1 MQMFGGNSTMDT
13 KQLVSIIVI
22 FDVFRQE
29 KIIRLL
35 ESMRPQL
42 DMYPTEILL
51 LHESNIPVAAPTLPI
66 PVRYITIAEKQ
77 GIPFNRNQGLDH
89 ARGDFIVYIDDDCWV
104 QENWLK
110 SLIEPLLQDASLMA
124 VTSGTKIPPSNFL
137 GDCISALGFPG
148 GGSLGFDKVWKVSKN
163 GFTNHLAVGNC
174 ALRKEIFQ
182 KVGLFDE
189 SMVFGAEDAEFSH
202 RLENAG
208 LTIKYVPE
216 GYAFHEA
223 RTTLTSFIRW
233 HLRRGK
239 ANYHFRQ
246 KIGPIRNFV
255 KLRLWSAKNILIQ
268 NCFNYRFPIIISLL
282 GFSFIIQQIGY
293 AQAKK
298 YEGKQ

>member
-1 MQMFGGNSTMDT
+1 MNF
-13 KQLVSIIVI
+13 SIIVI
-22 FDVFRQE
+22 FDQLRME
-29 KIIRLL
+29 KLQRLFS
-35 ESMRPQL
+35 SMKPQL
-42 DMYPTEILL
+42 EKAKHASELLL
-51 LHESNIPVAAPTLPI
+51 LHESDTALPKPSLPLEFTYLNIPAKKG
-66 PVRYITIAEKQ
+66 IA
-77 GIPFNRNQGLDH
+77 FNRNQGIKH
-89 ARGDFIVYIDDDCWV
+89 AKGDVIIFIDDDCWV
-104 QENWLK
+104 QERWLESLLKPFEQDK
-110 SLIEPLLQDASLMA
+110 SLLA

-137 GDCISALGFPG
+137 GDCIAALGFPG
-148 GGSLGFDKVWKVSKN
+148 GGTLGFEKMWKVSRN

-223 RTTLTSFIRW
+223 RTTLNSFIRW